1 MGWINKL
8 FTTVS
13 TAEGDM
19 HDYAHAARLYTDNF
33 NRLTPKVQFLYHVY
47 FEIDSAVQRIAGIAA
62 SLGFL
67 KSAPNT
73 EAGMLV
79 KSVNLPSVS
88 VQTQTFNQYGKKT
101 NVQTRVDYQPVTFT
115 FHDDNADV
123 VNGMWQQYFKATY
136 ADSQYADALGR
147 QVTYNSPNGKQQPI
161 KFGLDSN
168 RSRRFFRR
176 ISIYQLSQHKF
187 SEFTLINPM
196 IQEWRAPNM
205 DNSSSQPA
213 ENQMS
218 VIYEGIKY
226 GSGVVST
233 NNPDGFASLHY
244 DKNPSPL
251 GLFGGGTPTL
261 FGAGGV
267 LAGGLDVVG
276 DLFDPRTYN
285 NPFALIGTAIKAK
298 NTYDNAKQLTK
309 EGVSNEL
316 ENIGARAIDTAARST
331 VLVAG
336 QNGYIN
342 STRGTQVPGVSGAQ
356 PGQLNVQDTSQTLT
370 GQGTTETTPLTG
382 TGTAEITPVNPV
394 VLPTDASGQSLSATG
409 SIEITPTQQTAVQ

>member
-13 TAEGDM
+13 TADGDM
-19 HDYAHAARLYTDNF
+19 HDYAHAARLYNDNF
-33 NRLTPKVQFLYHVY
+33 NRLHPKVQFLYHVY
-47 FEIDSAVQRIAGIAA
+47 FEIDSTVQRLAGIAA

-79 KSVNLPSVS
+79 KAVNLPSVQA
-88 VQTQTFNQYGKKT
+88 QTQTFNQYGKKT

-147 QVTYNSPNGKQQPI
+147 QTTYGPQQSI

-176 ISIYQLSQHKF
+176 IKIFQLSQHKF

-213 ENQMS
+213 ENQMT

-226 GSGVVST
+226 GSGVVSAGS
-233 NNPDGFASLHY
+233 PDGFATLHY

-298 NTYDNAKQLTK
+298 NTYENAKQLNKDGIKK
-309 EGVSNEL
+309 EI
-316 ENIGARAIDTAARST
+316 ENIGVRAIDTAANST
-331 VLVAG
+331 ILVAG
-336 QNGYIN
+336 QNGYID
-342 STRGTQVPGVSGAQ
+342 STRGTANDNVSGTQ
-356 PGQLNVQDTSQTLT
+356 SGQINQDTSQSFTVGSST
-370 GQGTTETTPLTG
+370 ITGTTG
-382 TGTAEITPVNPV
+382 GTATPSTFTPTAGGTITSNVSNGAAV
-394 VLPTDASGQSLSATG
+394 QVGGDASQ
-409 SIEITPTQQTAVQ
+409 VN